1 MKSIYYHCP
10 PLATKIGGF
19 GNVGNAFYNYAKKHN
34 YNFDTENDN
43 LPIGFMYYQP
53 QDVVKM
59 NKQKYKIGYCMFEST
74 KCQPEWGD
82 YLKQLDILIT
92 PSKFTR
98 DVFFNQFGIDSIV
111 IPHGINTD
119 EFTYQEREKTDT
131 FKLIFYN
138 AFDSRKGH
146 TELLR
151 AFMLEFR
158 PDENVTLTLKTC
170 NEWASNT
177 WWGDHTYMI
186 KEVNGDIENRAEFLK
201 DYDCMV
207 FPSRGE
213 GFGMTPL
220 EAMATGMPA
229 IIPNKHGI
237 AEYFDSK
244 YNYEIETYKDKA
256 IYGRGDYDLH
266 DLGDFE
272 YPVIESIQKQM
283 RLAFNDWKEGKN
295 QFSKSKEISNYA
307 RGFSLEEATKKIIAI
322 CDSIKI

>member
-10 PLATKIGGF
+10 PLTTKIGGF
-19 GNVGNAFYNYAKKHN
+19 GNVGNAFYNYAKKYN
-34 YNFDTENDN
+34 YNFDTENDA

-74 KCQPEWGD
+74 KCPPEWGD

-92 PSKFTR
+92 PSKFAR
-98 DVFFNQFGIDSIV
+98 NIFFNQFGIDSIV

-119 EFTYQEREKTDT
+119 EFTYQEREKKDI
-131 FKLIFYN
+131 FKLVFYN

-158 PDENVTLTLKTC
+158 PGEKITLTLKTHME
-170 NEWASNT
+170 NRSNIY
-177 WWGDHTYMI
+177 WGEYGGMI
-186 KEVNGDIENRAEFLK
+186 KVVYGDIPKRAEFLK
-201 DYDCMV
+201 NYDCMV

-220 EAMATGMPA
+220 EAMATGIPA

-237 AEYFDSK
+237 AEYFDSR
-244 YNYEIETYKDKA
+244 YNYEVETYKDKA
-256 IYGRGDYDLH
+256 IYGRGDYDKN

-272 YPVIESIQKQM
+272 YPRIESIQKQM
-283 RLAFNDWKEGKN
+283 RQAFNDWKEGKN
-295 QFSKSKEISNYA
+295 QFSNPKNISDYA
-307 RGFSLEEATKKIIAI
+307 RQFSLEEATKQIIAI
-322 CDSIKI
+322 IDKIKV

>member
-10 PLATKIGGF
+10 PLTTKIGGF
-19 GNVGNAFYNYAKKHN
+19 GNVGNAFYYYAKKHN
-34 YNFDTENDN
+34 YNLDTINNN

-74 KCQPEWGD
+74 KCPQEWGD
-82 YLKQLDILIT
+82 YLRQLNILIT
-92 PSKFTR
+92 PSKFAR

-119 EFTYQEREKTDT
+119 EFVYQEREKKNT
-131 FKLIFYN
+131 FKLVFYN

-151 AFMLEFR
+151 AFMLEFS
-158 PDENVTLTLKTC
+158 PKEDITLTLKTC
-170 NEWASNT
+170 NEWPSNT

-201 DYDCMV
+201 NYDCMV

-220 EAMATGMPA
+220 EAMATGIPA

-237 AEYFDSK
+237 AEYFDSR

-256 IYGRGDYDLH
+256 IYGRGDYDQH

-272 YPVIESIQKQM
+272 YPEIESIRKQM
-283 RLAFNDWKEGKN
+283 RLAYNDWKDGKN
-295 QFSKSKEISNYA
+295 QFSKSKEISDYA
-307 RGFSLEEATKKIIAI
+307 RQFSLEEATKKILAI
-322 CDSIKI
+322 CDTITL